1 MTSDPAEWLRQ
12 AEYDMETAGV
22 LMKEKRYIY
31 VVFMSHLSI
40 EKALKGLFVKK
51 FSEEPPKT
59 HSLIHMAE
67 TLKLHLPEHLNECIF
82 LLNRVSVPARYPS
95 DLQSLIDTYDDAKT
109 RPLFVAAGE
118 VLAWLKK
125 KY

>member
-12 AEYDMETAGV
+12 AEYDMETAAV

-31 VVFMSHLSI
+31 VVFMCHLAI
-40 EKALKGLFVKK
+40 EKALKGLFSRY

-59 HSLIHMAE
+59 HNLIHLAE
-67 TLKLHLPEHLNECIF
+67 TLNLQLPKDLNECIF
-82 LLNRVSVPARYPS
+82 LLNRVSIPARYPS
-95 DLQSLIDTYDDAKT
+95 DLQSLIEMYDDKKT
-109 RPLFVAAGE
+109 RPLFTAAGE
-118 VLAWLKK
+118 VLTWLKK